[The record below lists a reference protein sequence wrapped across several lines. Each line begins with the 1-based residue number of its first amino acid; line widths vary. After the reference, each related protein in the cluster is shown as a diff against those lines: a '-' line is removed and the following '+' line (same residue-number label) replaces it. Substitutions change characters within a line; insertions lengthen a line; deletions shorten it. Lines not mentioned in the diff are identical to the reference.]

1 VTATNVPQA
10 VDDLDDF
17 HTLHHVYVPHRTGIP
32 SLRPYIRALW
42 ERRHFAAELSRSN
55 IRAAHNDTFF
65 GRLWL
70 VLNPLLLAVVYFLL
84 VDILSGAPKDAA
96 YFAHLLAG
104 LFAYYFVAGCI
115 TTGASSVVG
124 GGKLIMNTAF
134 PRLLLPFSAVRTAF
148 YRFLPT
154 MIVYGALHLIAGRPL
169 GAVLLLSVP
178 WFVLIA
184 LFAAGVAAFV
194 ATLQVY
200 FRDLSSFLPYF
211 LRIWLYVS
219 PVLWSVGQIT
229 EKFQEHHIMWLA
241 YLNPLYSLLG
251 GWSDIL
257 TLGQPPT
264 QAMFVAGTVWAVVAF
279 VGGSLFFMSREREF
293 AVRL

>member
-1 VTATNVPQA
+1 VTSTHVPA
-10 VDDLDDF
+10 ADDLDEY
-17 HTLHHVYVPHRTGIP
+17 HTHHHVYVPHRTGIP
-32 SLRPYIRALW
+32 SLQPYARALW
-42 ERRHFAAELSRSN
+42 DRRHFAAELSRSN
-55 IRAAHNDTFF
+55 IRAAHNDTVF

-84 VDILSGAPKDAA
+84 VDILSGKTQPVS

-154 MIVYGALHLIAGRPL
+154 MIVY
-169 GAVLLLSVP
+169 AVLHVLAKRPITPAILLAVP
-178 WFVLIA
+178 WFVMIA
-184 LFAAGVAAFV
+184 LFAAGVGAFV
-194 ATLQVY
+194 GTIQVY

-219 PVLWSVGQIT
+219 PVLFTVEQIT
-229 EKFQEHHIMWLA
+229 TKFEHHHLMWLA

-251 GWSDIL
+251 GWSQIL
-257 TLGQPPT
+257 SEGKAPSL
-264 QAMFVAGTVWAVVAF
+264 AVFVAAGVWGAF
-279 VGGSLFFMSREREF
+279 AFAAGSLFFMSREREF